1 MFCRNCGTQMADGT
15 MFCPTCGATQ
25 VAQAPVQ
32 PQQPAY
38 GYAPVP
44 QADPQP
50 AKGLAVASLVLG
62 IVSLIMFAVIAG
74 PLGIIFGGLAKSK
87 GNRSGMATAGI
98 VCGIIGVA
106 GWLLIQIF
114 LQGTLFSMF

>member
-15 MFCPTCGATQ
+15 TFCPNCGTSQ

-38 GYAPVP
+38 GYTPVP

-50 AKGLAVASLVLG
+50 AKGLAVASLVMG
-62 IVSLIMFAVIAG
+62 IVSLIVFAVIAG

-98 VCGIIGVA
+98 VCGIIGV
-106 GWLLIQIF
+106 GSWLLMQIF
-114 LQGTLFSMF
+114 LQGTIFSMF

>member
-1 MFCRNCGTQMADGT
+1 MFCKNCGTAIPDGT
-15 MFCPTCGATQ
+15 IFCPNCGTNQA
-25 VAQAPVQ
+25 AQAPVQ
-32 PQQPAY
+32 PQQPVY
-38 GYAPVP
+38 GYAPAP
-44 QADPQP
+44 QADAQP

-74 PLGIIFGGLAKSK
+74 PLAIILGGAAKSK
-87 GNRSGMATAGI
+87 GNRSGMATGGI

-114 LQGTLFSMF
+114 LQGTIFSMF

>member
-15 MFCPTCGATQ
+15 AFCPNCGTSQ

-38 GYAPVP
+38 GYTPVP

-50 AKGLAVASLVLG
+50 AKGLAVASLVMG
-62 IVSLIMFAVIAG
+62 IISLIVFAVIAG

-114 LQGTLFSMF
+114 LQGTLLSMF